1 MPQITKRITLASL
14 HRLMQSQENA
24 TLQIRTEL
32 SEVNGRITRM
42 DRTQQKIAA
51 RLFSIES
58 VQKEQSA
65 RLASLEVRVEDL
77 HGMVDNL
84 GGRFARLEQE
94 YVMIVGGLKR
104 LESKFDDLDAR
115 RLDERIT
122 SLEARLSA
130 LESATPKA

>member
-1 MPQITKRITLASL
+1 
-14 HRLMQSQENA
+14 MQSQETA

-32 SEVNGRITRM
+32 SEMNGRITRM

-51 RLFSIES
+51 RLISIES

-65 RLASLEVRVEDL
+65 KLASLEVRVEGL
-77 HGMVDNL
+77 HGMVENL
-84 GGRFARLEQE
+84 GGHFARLEQE
-94 YVMIVGGLKR
+94 YVMIVGGLRR

-130 LESATPKA
+130 LESATRKA